1 MTNVSPSR
9 MRTEIA
15 TYPSSRTAPWLNRIS
30 SLAGLDI
37 IIKAPQVHYLL
48 TQDNRGRR
56 YESHDELM
64 AVQRANKR
72 FYRVES

>member
-1 MTNVSPSR
+1 MTNVSPPW

-15 TYPSSRTAPWLNRIS
+15 TYPSPRTAPCLNRIS
-30 SLAGLDI
+30 SLAGLD

-56 YESHDELM
+56 YESHDEPM